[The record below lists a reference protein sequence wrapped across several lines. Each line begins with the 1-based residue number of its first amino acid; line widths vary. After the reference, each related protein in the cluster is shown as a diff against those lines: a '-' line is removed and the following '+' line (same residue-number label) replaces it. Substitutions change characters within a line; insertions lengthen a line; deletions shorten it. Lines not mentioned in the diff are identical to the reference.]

1 MIYIGALGA
10 LLLIV
15 LAGAAAAVK
24 EAGKY
29 MEEEYGRK

>member
-15 LAGAAAAVK
+15 LAGAVAAVK
-24 EAGKY
+24 EAGRYK
-29 MEEEYGRK
+29 EEEYGNK

>member
-10 LLLIV
+10 LLLIIFV
-15 LAGAAAAVK
+15 GAVAAVK

-29 MEEEYGRK
+29 MEEEHGRK